1 VRREGWAGG
10 WGGCGARGDGGGW
23 VCGSGGWGV
32 GRDRCTVAS
41 TSAWLAGMVCVRVH
55 GGGDAGAGQ
64 SGKRGVTEGSGW
76 RGGGRGGRGEG
87 GGIEGGVGGVGGVG
101 GGKVLEVRVSL
112 RGLRPGMVYRVW
124 VVGVSKEGVRGAKSE
139 AIFVETRGRVLQ
151 SRPLRVALA
160 ALCAS
165 CVLQP
170 NLSCAQAALGRGLH
184 IPYACGRALGQFLH
198 FSYALDPPPPIP
210 LGGTRLG
217 GRWLRACLRGRRDS
231 PKCGTE
237 PMYHR
242 HHKRGKKK
250 LLASGLRVGEGGGG
264 WAREGG
270 GGAEICV
277 GGPRCHGAQ
286 SRGKL
291 GARSWC
297 CVAKWR

>member
-1 VRREGWAGG
+1 MRGRGDASSGPGGGGGGVYFGRMFDHSRSALQYLLGCMRGAGAIGRRKGWAEG

-23 VCGSGGWGV
+23 VCGIGGWGV

-55 GGGDAGAGQ
+55 RGSDGGAGQ

-87 GGIEGGVGGVGGVG
+87 GGTEGGVGGVGGVG
-101 GGKVLEVRVSL
+101 GGKGLEVRVAL

-139 AIFVETRGRVLQ
+139 AISVETRGRVLQ

-198 FSYALDPPPPIP
+198 FSYALDTPPPYPA
-210 LGGTRLG
+210 GGHEVG
-217 GRWLRACLRGRRDS
+217 GAVAAGLLEGAAGQTHMCGADVSSS
-231 PKCGTE
+231 PQD
-237 PMYHR
+237 R
-242 HHKRGKKK
+242 KKK
-250 LLASGLRVGEGGGG
+250 IFWRV
-264 WAREGG
+264 
-270 GGAEICV
+270 V
-277 GGPRCHGAQ
+277 
-286 SRGKL
+286 
-291 GARSWC
+291 
-297 CVAKWR
+297 